1 MATAPSTLRVDP
13 ITKVLGNFG
22 KWQLGA
28 MLIIFLCKV
37 PTSWFMAIIIFTAPA
52 PNPGNNFLFYA
63 Y

>member
-52 PNPGNNFLFYA
+52 PDPGN
-63 Y
+63 